1 MQTQTVALYRPVSA
15 CFRLPFCSP
24 QSVLQFVLADAFVV
38 LFQFQVA
45 FLQHINICDLN
56 IPPTRKTRT
65 AWNRGILVVAII
77 RLLSARAFPQV
88 LEEEMKR

>member
-1 MQTQTVALYRPVSA
+1 MDSCGWSGQTGHLFMNSDSRTVALYRPVSA

-56 IPPTRKTRT
+56 IPPQQPAKPEQH
-65 AWNRGILVVAII
+65 GIGE
-77 RLLSARAFPQV
+77 S
-88 LEEEMKR
+88 